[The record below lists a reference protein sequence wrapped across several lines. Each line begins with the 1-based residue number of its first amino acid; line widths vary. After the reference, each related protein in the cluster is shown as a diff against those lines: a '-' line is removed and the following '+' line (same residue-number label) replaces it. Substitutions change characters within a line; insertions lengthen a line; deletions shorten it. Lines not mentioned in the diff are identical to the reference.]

1 MGCAS
6 SAAVSPEE
14 KEKREITRGIDE
26 ELKKEKKKF
35 GKEVKLLLLG
45 AGESGKSTISKQMKI
60 IHLKGFTQDEL
71 ISYKPI
77 IHVNILESIK
87 ALVIASQKF
96 GYDLESQNHNI
107 ANQFANMNVLESEF
121 TPQQAASIKQLWKDG
136 AIQKAWERANE
147 FQLPEVATYLFENID
162 RISSPNYIPDQN
174 DCLRC
179 RARTTGII
187 ETEFILQGTTFKM
200 VDVGGQRS
208 ERKKWIH
215 CFENVTA
222 VLFCAAL
229 SEYDQKLYEDE
240 SVNRM
245 MEALSLFEQTCQT
258 KWFDSASIILF
269 LNKSDLF
276 QEKIAKKDLKCC
288 FPDYN
293 GGCDFLN
300 GTQFIEQKFLER
312 NKSGKAVYTHIT
324 CATNTENIR
333 FVFTAVKDIIINK
346 YLAATGFA

>member
-1 MGCAS
+1 MGCTAS
-6 SAAVSPEE
+6 TPASPEDKE
-14 KEKREITRGIDE
+14 KKEITKGIDEDLRKEKRK
-26 ELKKEKKKF
+26 LS
-35 GKEVKLLLLG
+35 KEVKLLLLG
-45 AGESGKSTISKQMKI
+45 AGESGKSTISKQMKV

-87 ALVIASQKF
+87 ALVVAAQKF
-96 GYDLESQNHNI
+96 GYELEAQNLGI

-121 TPQQAASIKQLWKDG
+121 TPAQAASIKQLWKDP
-136 AIQKAWERANE
+136 AIQKSWERANE
-147 FQLPEVATYLFENID
+147 FQLPEVATFLFDHID

-187 ETEFILQGTTFKM
+187 ETEFVLQNTTFKM

-215 CFENVTA
+215 CFEGVTA

-229 SEYDQKLYEDE
+229 SEYDQRLYEDE

-258 KWFDSASIILF
+258 KWFDNSSIILF

-288 FPDYN
+288 FPDYS

-346 YLAATGFA
+346 YLAANGFT